1 MRGWWNTYDLI
12 GVNCASGVKFCD
24 AIENYIMTEIHVPDA
39 NISIRVKKKD
49 ERFRLVL
56 EDLEQFITRRS

>member
-1 MRGWWNTYDLI
+1 LI